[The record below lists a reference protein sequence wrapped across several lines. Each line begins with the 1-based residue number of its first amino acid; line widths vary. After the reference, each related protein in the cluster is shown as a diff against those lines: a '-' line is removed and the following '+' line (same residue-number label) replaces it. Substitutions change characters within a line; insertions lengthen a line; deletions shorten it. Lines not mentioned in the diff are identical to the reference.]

1 MGEIIIWIG
10 IFMFVMTL
18 WNIYSQLRQTEKDE
32 EDWLD

>member
-18 WNIYSQLRQTEKDE
+18 WNSFSELRQSEKDE
-32 EDWLD
+32 EEWLD